1 MAKQQF
7 AMPTK
12 SQKAANI
19 DPAKLDAF
27 IGGAKDAQVQLPAAV
42 TPLSE
47 PIQIKTF
54 PYKSDIGF
62 HERMVKAARYEGLSL
77 KDFIDRTLR
86 REVERI
92 ESSRN

>member
-12 SQKAANI
+12 SQTVPPI
-19 DPAKLDAF
+19 DPAKFDAF
-27 IGGAKDAQVQLPAAV
+27 VGGAKDAQVQIQQPAPTSEAV
-42 TPLSE
+42 
-47 PIQIKTF
+47 QIKTF
-54 PYKSDIGF
+54 PYKSDLAF

-77 KDFIDRTLR
+77 KDFVDRTLR

-92 ESSRN
+92 EKSRA